1 MTSSNG
7 TVCLK
12 PCVKMSV
19 PDYMQC
25 AEDHQTVLVV
35 VQPVGIVPEDQ
46 FFKIYKRIA
55 SVNQV
60 NIRDSNRL
68 LYIRYRHHYL
78 PENNEWGDFQT
89 HRKVVGLI
97 AITTCNTA
105 KEWPQTAE
113 RFHGQKEI
121 YSSTLYDSRL
131 LVFGLQGEI
140 AEQQRT
146 DVAFYPGFDNCSDVE
161 KRVEDFVES
170 IFIVL
175 ESKRLDRATDKS
187 GDKIPLLCVPF
198 EKKDFV
204 GLDTDSR

>member
-1 MTSSNG
+1 M
-7 TVCLK
+7 K
-12 PCVKMSV
+12 PHVKMSV

-25 AEDHQTVLVV
+25 AEDHQTVLVL

-55 SVNQV
+55 GVSQV
-60 NIRDSNRL
+60 SIRDSQRL

-97 AITTCNTA
+97 TITTCSTA
-105 KEWPQTAE
+105 KDWPLTSE
-113 RFHGQKEI
+113 RFHGQKEV

-140 AEQQRT
+140 VEQQRT
-146 DVAFYPGFDNCSDVE
+146 DVAFYRSFEDCPDVE
-161 KRVEDFVES
+161 RRVEDFVES